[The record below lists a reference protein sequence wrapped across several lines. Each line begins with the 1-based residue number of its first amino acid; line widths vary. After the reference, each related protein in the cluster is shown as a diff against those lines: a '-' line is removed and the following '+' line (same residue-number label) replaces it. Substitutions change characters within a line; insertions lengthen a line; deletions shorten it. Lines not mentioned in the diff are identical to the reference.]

1 MLILIAKILM
11 RKWFPIHKLFKKM
24 CLTGSIFLCVLTHFG
39 TTVQHH
45 GKGHLGHS
53 KGVPNLRTDLRTDGQ
68 TNPVIEMLDAQWF
81 QSGSKRT
88 KHLLPVRHIFLNN
101 FRLKK
106 KFFIT
111 HFKIRINIFELCWKL
126 FIFYTSW
133 QANSTE
139 SFFSL
144 FLCQIINPDV
154 IPHRLIC
161 HTIYFI

>member
-1 MLILIAKILM
+1 MHARM
-11 RKWFPIHKLFKKM
+11 RAHTHTNQL
-24 CLTGSIFLCVLTHFG
+24 VLTYVNKANRPTMRPEHFA
-39 TTVQHH
+39 
-45 GKGHLGHS
+45 LC
-53 KGVPNLRTDLRTDGQ
+53 DGRGSGGG
-68 TNPVIEMLDAQWF
+68 AQWF
-81 QSGSKRT
+81 QSESKRT